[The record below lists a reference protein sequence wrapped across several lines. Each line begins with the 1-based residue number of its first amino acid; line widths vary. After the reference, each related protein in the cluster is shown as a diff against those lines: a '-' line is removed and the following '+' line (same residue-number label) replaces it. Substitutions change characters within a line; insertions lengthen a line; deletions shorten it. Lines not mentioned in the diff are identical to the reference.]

1 MRWRS
6 ASRTACSA
14 GVLVLVLALAGCGG
28 SGERLPV
35 LTALRL
41 AGLAD
46 RVAAGQNCGAPLVK
60 ATIAAVNR
68 REVPGPLLE
77 ELLSDANRVAAT
89 CSREA
94 ARTLAARLRP

>member
-14 GVLVLVLALAGCGG
+14 AVLVLVLAGCGG
-28 SGERLPV
+28 SAERLPV

-41 AGLAD
+41 ARLAD
-46 RVAAGQNCGAPLVK
+46 GVAAGRDCGVPLVK

-68 REVPGPLLE
+68 GEVPGSLQE
-77 ELLSDANRVAAT
+77 QLLSDANRVAAT
-89 CSREA
+89 CSRTA
-94 ARTLAARLRP
+94 ARALAARLRA

>member
-6 ASRTACSA
+6 ASRTACSTA
-14 GVLVLVLALAGCGG
+14 VLVLALAGCGA
-28 SGERLPV
+28 SGERLPA

-41 AGLAD
+41 ARLAD

-68 REVPGPLLE
+68 GEVPGSLQE
-77 ELLSDANRVAAT
+77 QLLSDANRVAAT
-89 CSREA
+89 CSRTA
-94 ARTLAARLRP
+94 ARALAARLRP